1 MLLADEILRIE
12 KGEMRTMASRTFREG
27 FMGKS
32 LEDGLQELIEKYPAI
47 LPGRQIAPGRED
59 PPRFMLL
66 CREMAVG
73 SWSLDFL
80 LVDQDGILT
89 LAEAKL
95 VENPESRRA
104 VIGQIAEYAANAADN
119 WLGGHLLEKTTAYY
133 HKKGLDLEEA
143 IKSLT
148 GDEGTSIDD
157 FFSLIESNL
166 LQGKLRLI
174 VITDQL
180 RPEVRKIIEYLNTE
194 TKNIEILGLEISFY
208 GDTDDS
214 FVLVP
219 TIVGQSQQIS
229 DKKGPTDRAIVWD
242 YSLLISAYDE
252 LDNRILAERLSTT
265 AAWARETGVFIPGK
279 GHNPSFGIKGKH
291 GRRILTFSEWGVYS
305 FLNRKSHG
313 DSIEDRD
320 DFVKRLNELSIFD
333 YTEQEIAEAKE
344 GKNSKGDL
352 AALTEQDF
360 KRFIEIMSELTR

>member
-47 LPGRQIAPGRED
+47 LPGRQIAPG
-59 PPRFMLL
+59 MLL

-320 DFVKRLNELSIFD
+320 DFVKRL
-333 YTEQEIAEAKE
+333 

>member
-1 MLLADEILRIE
+1 MADEILRIE
-12 KGEMRTMASRTFREG
+12 KGEMRTMPSRTFREG

-47 LPGRQIAPGRED
+47 FPGRQIAPGSED
-59 PPRFMLL
+59 PPRFLLL
-66 CREMAVG
+66 CREMSVG

-80 LVDQDGILT
+80 LVDQYGVLT

-95 VENPESRRA
+95 VENPESRRT

-119 WLGGHLLEKTTAYY
+119 WLGGHLLEKTAAYY
-133 HKKGLDLEEA
+133 NKKGLDLEEA
-143 IKSLT
+143 IKSFV
-148 GDEGTSIDD
+148 GDESAPIND
-157 FFSLIESNL
+157 FFDLIESNL
-166 LQGKLRLI
+166 SQGKLRLI

-208 GDTDDS
+208 GDADDS

-229 DKKGPTDRAIVWD
+229 DKKRVAGRAFLWD
-242 YSLLISAYDE
+242 YPLLISSFDDLE
-252 LDNRILAERLSTT
+252 NRILAERLSTT
-265 AAWARETGVFIPGK
+265 ALWAKEAGVFLPGK
-279 GHNPSFGIKGKH
+279 GQNPSFGIKGKH
-291 GRRILTFSEWGVYS
+291 GRRILSFSEWGVYS
-305 FLNRKSHG
+305 FLNVKSHG

-320 DFVKRLNELSIFD
+320 AFVNKLNELSIFD
-333 YTEQEIAEAKE
+333 YTEQEITAAKE

-352 AALTEQDF
+352 AALTDLDF
-360 KRFIEIMSELTR
+360 KRFIEIIGELTL